1 MLLDIAGQAEIY
13 PRLAQFVHA
22 GLPKLATQLHIFEE
36 LTRHAPADWI
46 RQALQPGSRPD
57 LLVAPIRKAWTAPTP
72 NTLILNTLLAED
84 FERQTDLVVDKNGHL
99 VHTAAIVIAC
109 SIPDA
114 YPDNHRSRRTP
125 GALVLEALHGIA
137 TLERWKR
144 WPGHLPVLQ
153 SSVDA

>member
-1 MLLDIAGQAEIY
+1 MRLDIAGQADIY
-13 PRLAQFVHA
+13 PRLAQFVQA
-22 GLPKLATQLHIFEE
+22 GLPKLATQPHILEE
-36 LTRHAPADWI
+36 LTRYAPAEWI
-46 RQALQPGSRPD
+46 HLALQPGSRPD
-57 LLVAPIRKAWTAPTP
+57 LLVAPIRKAWTSPTP

-84 FERQTDLVVDKNGHL
+84 FERQTDLVVDKNGQL

-109 SIPDA
+109 SLPDA
-114 YPDNHRSRRTP
+114 HPDNCRDRRTP
-125 GALVLEALHGIA
+125 SGLVLEALHGIS